1 MPIDGSAMYCCPANR
16 SRTASTPSMP
26 GFFVTK
32 SHPLERASS
41 YSTFGRIGAS
51 FSAPPNDASGRRTS
65 TVRSGSDM
73 LWLPSD
79 TATEPRPAP
88 MDSSRFCLRNL
99 LAALLPI
106 HRRSGHGRATRLD
119 SRSVQRSGLLRRSSH
134 GGRPRRPTCL
144 VSRRPRRHLWANLQN
159 REPSRQRPPRSRR
172 SDGGSGPPDSPGWP
186 GIRRLLLRRDE
197 AGCGACAREHPH
209 ACGRL
214 PFFPRR
220 QPREGR
226 NRLRTPASRS
236 GPGPCSS
243 EALETRGCGGGGEG
257 SASSVRVMGI
267 EGPKEPRG
275 RGHLE
280 RRRGLLAILLR
291 LDGIPE
297 RGGPPPARHGR
308 VFGHL
313 RVACAWHHG
322 AGSDFLGG
330 EVVLRVWPRQQH
342 VFPDARRRGG
352 GPLFR
357 AAHGGGGVPSR

>member
-16 SRTASTPSMP
+16 SRAASTPSMP

-144 VSRRPRRHLWANLQN
+144 VSRRPRRHLWGNLRI
-159 REPSRQRPPRSRR
+159 REPCRQRPPRSRR
-172 SDGGSGPPDSPGWP
+172 SDGGPGPPDSPGWP

-220 QPREGR
+220 QPRSEEHTSELQSPC
-226 NRLRTPASRS
+226 NLVCRLLLEKKNYAK
-236 GPGPCSS
+236 SS
-243 EALETRGCGGGGEG
+243 T
-257 SASSVRVMGI
+257 VTI
-267 EGPKEPRG
+267 T
-275 RGHLE
+275 
-280 RRRGLLAILLR
+280 
-291 LDGIPE
+291 
-297 RGGPPPARHGR
+297 
-308 VFGHL
+308 
-313 RVACAWHHG
+313 
-322 AGSDFLGG
+322 
-330 EVVLRVWPRQQH
+330 
-342 VFPDARRRGG
+342 
-352 GPLFR
+352 LFN
-357 AAHGGGGVPSR
+357 V